1 MIYDSRWVDVGK
13 MISDVH
19 LQICF
24 ETVVFL
30 KIIYFN
36 WRVTA
41 LQYCSCFCHTWMGCI
56 SHRCTCVP
64 DPEPPAHLPPHPIPQ
79 GHPSAPALNTL
90 SIKPGL
96 VIYFTYDNMHVSM
109 LFSQTIPPLPSPTE
123 SKRPFFTSCLFRCLA
138 YRVIITIFLDSI
150 YMR

>member
-64 DPEPPAHLPPHPIPQ
+64 DPEPPPHLPPHPIPQ
-79 GHPSAPALNTL
+79 GCPVHQPWVPCLTHWTCTGDLFHVWWYTCFSVNVVLKT
-90 SIKPGL
+90 
-96 VIYFTYDNMHVSM
+96 VCYFSVFVPDPQIH
-109 LFSQTIPPLPSPTE
+109 
-123 SKRPFFTSCLFRCLA
+123 FFWKHEQSLILLWCWA
-138 YRVIITIFLDSI
+138 N
-150 YMR
+150 